1 MADRW
6 RNYDKDYDR
15 NERDFTGRDWMTNQH
30 RYGNRGQEDDRYRG
44 SNYSRGNEYGGG
56 GYSNEF
62 GSGFSRDYSER
73 SFGGNY
79 DRNRE
84 NERGQGYSGQ
94 GDRPFE
100 SGRTSNFS
108 DYDRNRSLGSSDY
121 DRNRSFGMGEY
132 DRDRNRSDF
141 GRDYDEGR
149 TQFNRSPQNWDR
161 NRDYSSSYSG
171 STGSEYRQ
179 SLDNRGQ
186 SGSSFGS
193 GWEGSQGRYG
203 NTGSSGRDFG
213 SNYGSVYRGGDYDNY
228 GDFDRSSR
236 NYGNNAYGFDRDRTD
251 REESWGDSIKNF
263 FGIGPKGYKR
273 SDEKIKDDVNERL
286 EDHPRIDASNI
297 EVQVNDGEVT
307 LTGNVNDRY
316 SKRLAEDVA
325 HQCRG
330 VKDVHNQIRVQS
342 QSTMGT
348 IGGTGTSL
356 TGSTGTTTSS
366 TTGTT
371 GTTGTTSKK
380 DRAA

>member
-1 MADRW
+1 MAERW
-6 RNYDKDYDR
+6 RNYDRDYAR

-56 GYSNEF
+56 YNNEF

-73 SFGGNY
+73 GFGGNY
-79 DRNRE
+79 DRNRD
-84 NERGQGYSGQ
+84 NERGQGYWGQ

-108 DYDRNRSLGSSDY
+108 DYDRNRSFGSSEY
-121 DRNRSFGMGEY
+121 DRNRSFGMGDY
-132 DRDRNRSDF
+132 DRDRSRYDY

-149 TQFNRSPQNWDR
+149 TQFNRSPQSWSSNWDR
-161 NRDYSSSYSG
+161 DRDYGSSYSG
-171 STGSEYRQ
+171 STGSEYRNFG
-179 SLDNRGQ
+179 NRGQ
-186 SGSSFGS
+186 YGS
-193 GWEGSQGRYG
+193 GRAGSQGSYG
-203 NTGSSGRDFG
+203 STGRDFG

-236 NYGNNAYGFDRDRTD
+236 SYGNNAYGFDRDRGD

-307 LTGNVNDRY
+307 LSGNVNDRY

-325 HQCRG
+325 GQSRG

-356 TGSTGTTTSS
+356 TGSTATTTS

-371 GTTGTTSKK
+371 GTSTKK

>member
-1 MADRW
+1 MADRA
-6 RNYDKDYDR
+6 RNYDRDYER

-30 RYGNRGQEDDRYRG
+30 RYGNRGQEDDRNRG

-56 GYSNEF
+56 YNNEF

-79 DRNRE
+79 DRSRE
-84 NERGQGYSGQ
+84 NEGGQGYWGQ

-108 DYDRNRSLGSSDY
+108 DYDRNRSFGSSDY
-121 DRNRSFGMGEY
+121 DRNRSFGSSDY
-132 DRDRNRSDF
+132 DRDRSRYDY
-141 GRDYDEGR
+141 GRDYEEGS
-149 TQFNRSPQNWDR
+149 TQFNRSPQNWSSNWDR
-161 NRDYSSSYSG
+161 NRDYGSSYSG
-171 STGSEYRQ
+171 STGSEYRNTGNR
-179 SLDNRGQ
+179 DRGQ
-186 SGSSFGS
+186 YGS
-193 GWEGSQGRYG
+193 GWARSQGRYG
-203 NTGSSGRDFG
+203 STGRDFG

-236 NYGNNAYGFDRDRTD
+236 NFGNNAYGFDRDRGD
-251 REESWGDSIKNF
+251 REESWGESIKNF

-307 LTGNVNDRY
+307 LTGSVNDRY

-325 HQCRG
+325 QQCRG

-356 TGSTGTTTSS
+356 TGSTGTTTS

-371 GTTGTTSKK
+371 GTSTKK